1 MPNRPDW
8 FREDLFPF
16 ASHFVEVDGARVH
29 YVDEGTGPTI
39 LMHHGNPTWSFL
51 YRHVI
56 AGLSDRFRCIALDYP
71 GFGLS
76 TADPDY
82 GYTAAEHT
90 DVVAGFIRALDLRD
104 YTPMVQD
111 WGGPIGLG
119 AAVREPDRV
128 RSVIIGNTFAWPMD
142 SDPSAQVFSRL
153 LGGPAG
159 HVLVRRLGIFT
170 NVFVARARGH
180 SRLGPGEMAMYRGPH
195 PDAASRVP
203 VHVMPREILGA
214 SDFLAD
220 LEQRLPSIAD
230 RPALL
235 LWATADP
242 AFRPP
247 QRRRWEQTLSN
258 ATTVLLEGAGHYF
271 QDDVPDDVVAAIKGW
286 FPQ

>member
-1 MPNRPDW
+1 MGERPEW

-16 ASHFVEVDGARVH
+16 ESRFVDADGAKIH

-56 AGLSDRFRCIALDYP
+56 AGLSDRFRCVALDYP

-76 TADPDY
+76 TAGPGY
-82 GYTAAEHT
+82 GYTAAEHAA
-90 DVVAGFIRALDLRD
+90 VVTGFIEALDLRD
-104 YTPMVQD
+104 YTPFVQD

-119 AAVREPDRV
+119 AAVRDPGRV
-128 RSVIIGNTFAWPMD
+128 RALIVGNTFAWPMD
-142 SDPSAQVFSRL
+142 RDPGSQVFSRV

-159 HVLVRRLGIFT
+159 NLLVRRLGIFT
-170 NVFVARARGH
+170 NVFVPRMRGH

-195 PDAASRVP
+195 PDAASRRP
-203 VHVMPREILGA
+203 VHVMPREILAA
-214 SDFLAD
+214 SDFLRD
-220 LEQRLPSIAD
+220 LEGQLAVFAGL
-230 RPALL
+230 PALL
-235 LWATADP
+235 LWANADP

-247 QRRRWEQTLSN
+247 QRTRWEQHLPN

-271 QDDVPDDVVAAIKGW
+271 QDDVPDQVVTAVREW